1 MRISPEVE
9 IAVTLATRE
18 AIRRRHEYVTVDHL
32 LYALLFDDS
41 VARIVA
47 KAGGNVGTIKSRLE
61 KFLDDDM
68 DALPEDSDSP
78 PTLSLGFQRVLS
90 RALAHVQSSGEKEVT
105 GANVLVALYAERD
118 SQAKALLEQNGVSRL
133 DVVNFISH
141 GISKDERRGGGAL
154 AAREIEGEGEGEG
167 GAAPDGEP
175 SGDPLESFT
184 VNLNKLAEEGQI
196 DPLIGRLK
204 EIERITQVL
213 VRRRKNNPMLVGD
226 AGVGKTA
233 LAEGLALKIHHKEV
247 PSLLAD
253 AVIYSLDMGA
263 LLAGTRF
270 RGDFENRM
278 KAVVKELENR
288 PGSILFID
296 EMHNI
301 MGAGS
306 AGGSTMDASNML
318 KPALMSG
325 RLRVMGSTT
334 YQDFRSHVERDRAL
348 VRRFQK
354 IEVSEPSHDDCVKI
368 LEGLKERYEE
378 FHKVGY
384 TAEALTAAVSLSER
398 YLQDRKLPDKAID
411 LIDEAGARAK
421 LDHEEG
427 YVVGEEDI
435 ESIVAKMAQ
444 IPPKQVNT
452 NDREALRSLDGDLK
466 GVIFAQDDAVD
477 QLVASIRLSRAG
489 LRDAEKPIG
498 SFLFTGP
505 TGVGKTELAKQLAR
519 VMGIEFLRFD
529 MSEYQESHSVSRLI
543 GAPPGYVG
551 YDRGGLLTD
560 AVNKTPHA
568 VLLLDEIEK
577 AHRDIFSVLLQ
588 IMDHGTLTDNSGRPT
603 DFRHCI
609 LIMTSNVG
617 AHALAQTRVGFGNRG
632 TATGEEDRLYKA
644 MFSPEFRNR
653 LDARIR
659 FKSLSKEIM
668 GQIVDKFVRELSAQL
683 VDRNVAI
690 SMSDEAR
697 SYLSEEG
704 YDEHMG
710 ARPLARVMDQQ
721 IKRPLSN
728 EILFGELEHGGKVR
742 VVVETGVDE
751 DGEEERKLAF
761 RYEPATPPKPLL
773 SDGGEGQRKALPSK
787 SGVDEPE
794 IEVSDDEASEPEAE
808 PG

>member
-32 LYALLFDDS
+32 LYALLFDDA
-41 VARIVA
+41 VQRIIK
-47 KAGGNVGTIKSRLE
+47 KAGGNVPVLKTALE
-61 KFLDDDM
+61 MFLDEEM
-68 DALPEDSDSP
+68 ASLPEDSDVT

-118 SQAKALLEQNGVSRL
+118 SQAKSLLEDNGVTRL

-141 GISKDERRGGGAL
+141 GVSKDESKGKKGAL
-154 AAREIEGEGEGEG
+154 ARDFGDVDEDEDAE
-167 GAAPDGEP
+167 AK
-175 SGDPLESFT
+175 DPLESFT
-184 VNLNKLAEEGQI
+184 VNLNKQAEDGQI
-196 DPLIGRLK
+196 DPLIGRQK
-204 EIERITQVL
+204 EIERVTQVL

-233 LAEGLALKIHHKEV
+233 IAEGLALKIHNGEV
-247 PSLLAD
+247 PDLIKDS
-253 AVIYSLDMGA
+253 VIYSLDMGS

-278 KAVVKELENR
+278 KAVVKELQER

-296 EMHNI
+296 EIHNI

-306 AGGSTMDASNML
+306 ASGSTMDASNML

-325 RLRVMGSTT
+325 KLRVMGSTT
-334 YQDFRSHVERDRAL
+334 YQEFRSHVERDRAL

-354 IEVSEPSHDDCVKI
+354 VEVIEPSHDDCVKI
-368 LEGLKERYEE
+368 LHGLKDRYEE
-378 FHKVGY
+378 FHKVTY
-384 TAEALTAAVSLSER
+384 TDDAIEASVSLSER
-398 YLQDRKLPDKAID
+398 YLQDKKLPDKAID
-411 LIDEAGARAK
+411 LVDEAGARAK

-427 YVVGEEDI
+427 YTIEETDI
-435 ESIVAKMAQ
+435 EAIVARMAQ

-452 NDREALRSLDGDLK
+452 DDKESLKNLDEELK
-466 GVIFAQDDAVD
+466 SVIYHQDNAID
-477 QLVASIRLSRAG
+477 QLTAAIRLSRAG
-489 LRDAEKPIG
+489 LREPEKPIG

-505 TGVGKTELAKQLAR
+505 TGVGKTELAKQLAK

-551 YDRGGLLTD
+551 FDRGGLLTE
-560 AVNKTPHA
+560 AVNKTPHT

-588 IMDHGTLTDNSGRPT
+588 IMDHGTLTDNNGRPT
-603 DFRHCI
+603 DFRHAI

-617 AHALAQTRVGFGNRG
+617 AFALERSRVGFGNRG
-632 TATGEEDRLYKA
+632 EQSGEEDRAFKN

-659 FKSLSKEIM
+659 FERLNPDVM
-668 GQIVDKFVRELSAQL
+668 GLIVDKFMKEMSGQL
-683 VDRNVAI
+683 ADRDVAI
-690 SMSDEAR
+690 SLQPEAR
-697 SYLSEEG
+697 EYLAHKG
-704 YDEHMG
+704 YDKLMG
-710 ARPLARVMDQQ
+710 ARPLARIMDKEL
-721 IKRPLSN
+721 KRKLAN
-728 EILFGELEHGGKVR
+728 EILFGALENGGKCTISI
-742 VVVETGVDE
+742 EDKPADEIDE
-751 DGEEERKLAF
+751 DAEHELDNKQLCF
-761 RYEPATPPKPLL
+761 KYEPAPDKLL
-773 SDGGEGQRKALPSK
+773 TDGGKADRKALPS
-787 SGVDEPE
+787 STGDDEPS
-794 IEVSDDEASEPEAE
+794 IEVSEPI
-808 PG
+808 